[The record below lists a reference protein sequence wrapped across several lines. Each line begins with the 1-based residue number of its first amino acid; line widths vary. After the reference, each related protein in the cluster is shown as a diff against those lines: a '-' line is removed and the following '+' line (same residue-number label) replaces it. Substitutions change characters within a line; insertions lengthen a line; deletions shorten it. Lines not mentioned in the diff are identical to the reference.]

1 MARGDGSGGM
11 GWLIT
16 FACLALVG
24 LVGTGVLFVAE
35 SSARKETESA
45 RKAASDATNQK
56 TTLANKLGV
65 YEAIVSN
72 SNVASNADII
82 KQLEA
87 LPGVTGMT
95 GNDKIAVDKAIAD
108 FKAKIELFGPNFQ
121 EARNLNSLVNY
132 LVAELNRKN
141 ASLVD
146 EQNKTNKMQAD
157 LAKAIDDNKKIA
169 EEAVKGQRQAEADL
183 TEARGKFETQ
193 LAENTAKMAKMSED
207 MDRIQKQFGKIAETE
222 AALEK
227 KKQDLQAVTAQLNKE
242 LEKNRIGDQDLSKV
256 PVADVIFANQ
266 LADTITINRGLQ
278 DGVRRQMTFSVYGK
292 DETNIARATPKASVE
307 VVQVTGPST
316 SECRIISGKLRDPII
331 KGDVLY
337 TPAWKPGQKVHFVLG
352 PNMDLNGDNDA
363 SADELELLRGLIT
376 LNGGVVDSYVDIDGT
391 VKKEKGSE
399 GMGFAT
405 RFYVIGLLPR
415 RDQKEV
421 AKQLEDDAKKF
432 GVEIINITKMLDYM
446 GYSVKRATRSIV
458 SSPTPV
464 LERRPPGQGQPGER
478 QPPGDTVPT
487 PAPADAPKADP
498 PTADPFAEPAK
509 PAADPKKPATPPGD
523 DPFADPPK

>member
-1 MARGDGSGGM
+1 MARGDGSGGL

-35 SSARKETESA
+35 SSARKEV
-45 RKAASDATNQK
+45 AAAQKQVSDLTTQKNQ
-56 TTLANKLGV
+56 LANKLGV
-65 YEAIVSN
+65 YEAIVSGTN
-72 SNVASNADII
+72 TASNADIV

-87 LPGVTGMT
+87 LPGVTSMT
-95 GNDKIAVDKAIAD
+95 GTDKAAVDKAIAD
-108 FKAKIELFGPNFQ
+108 FKAKIDFFGPNFQ
-121 EARNLNSLVNY
+121 EARNLNSLVSY
-132 LVAELNRKN
+132 LVEELNRKN
-141 ASLVD
+141 ASIVD
-146 EQNKTNKMQAD
+146 EQKKTNDMQAAV
-157 LAKAIDDNKKIA
+157 AKAIEENKKIS

-183 TEARGKFETQ
+183 AKARADFEQQ
-193 LAENTAKMAKMSED
+193 LATNATTNQEITGRLTAALN
-207 MDRIQKQFGKIAETE
+207 E
-222 AALEK
+222 AAKINEVKKELAAKEK
-227 KKQDLQAVTAQLNKE
+227 DLNATTEQLNEKLKKE
-242 LEKNRIGDQDLSKV
+242 RIGDQDLAKL

-278 DGVRRQMTFSVYGK
+278 DGIRRQMTMSVYGK
-292 DETNIARATPKASVE
+292 DETNLARATPKASVE
-307 VVQVTGPST
+307 VVQVTGPNT

-352 PNMDLNGDNDA
+352 PNMDVNGDNDV
-363 SADELELLRGLIT
+363 SAEELELLRGLIA

-391 VKKEKGSE
+391 IKNEKGSE
-399 GMGFAT
+399 GMSFAT
-405 RFYVIGLLPR
+405 RFYVVGLLPR

-421 AKQLEDDAKKF
+421 AKKLEDDAKKF
-432 GVEIINITKMLDYM
+432 GVEVINITKMLDYM

-464 LERRPPGQGQPGER
+464 LERRPPGEEG
-478 QPPGDTVPT
+478 
-487 PAPADAPKADP
+487 APATESVPATTPTETPKAE
-498 PTADPFAEPAK
+498 PTTEDPFAEPSK
-509 PAADPKKPATPPGD
+509 PAAEPKKEAPAVD